1 MEHLVRWMN
10 GTSGRA
16 LRAGTGVA
24 LLVGGA
30 VLGGPGGIA
39 LAIVGLVALVAGGA
53 GLCLLAPFGHLPM
66 RTGSQ

>member
-1 MEHLVRWMN
+1 
-10 GTSGRA
+10 
-16 LRAGTGVA
+16 VA